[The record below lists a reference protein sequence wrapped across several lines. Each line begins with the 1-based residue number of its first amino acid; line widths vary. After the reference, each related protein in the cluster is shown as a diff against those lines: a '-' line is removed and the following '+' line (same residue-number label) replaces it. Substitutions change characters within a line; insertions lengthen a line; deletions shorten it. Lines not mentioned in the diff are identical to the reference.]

1 MGDTSIDQA
10 LNSLPE
16 SGITVLTLKAL
27 DYVVP
32 GEWTNIN
39 NFDDM
44 IRDVTGTND
53 PARIHQI
60 SAQANQIF
68 SDPDNG
74 YQRALWLYKATDKAD
89 LALGTAA
96 MANKI
101 GEKINFLSFLN
112 RFTPAADTSQTIDLA
127 LKIVVELLAFCFMN
141 GLPRDREGIRQFASS
156 LGENYRK
163 ESVMRMA
170 TLVCVDAIIPLGP
183 DFVSKVGSTLGGL
196 SSSELD
202 SNPLMA
208 SMGNVI
214 PDSGEG
220 GRLGFITDSFN
231 SVKNW
236 MGNLTSSRGLTR
248 ESVTSKLRKFVE
260 FSDDKLDYLAA
271 FLDLSTNYYAHTGT
285 QTIARNVIT
294 RAAEGGGASRSVSLP
309 PMSDFAAAAPV
320 IAPSGD
326 SAGAKALYDYQ
337 ATSPGYLSIAK
348 GEPLTVIGDER
359 GGWYTVRN
367 ATGQQGFVPVTYV
380 EKGGG
385 GSPAASSGS
394 GARTAVLTGDN
405 EGSDF
410 HGLAGD
416 RVTVTGKEK
425 SGWYW
430 ATNSRGLSGWVA
442 ARLLRFE

>member
-10 LNSLPE
+10 VNNLPE
-16 SGITVLTLKAL
+16 SGVTVLTLKAL

-32 GEWTNIN
+32 GEWQNIT

-44 IRDVTGTND
+44 VRDVTGTND
-53 PARIHQI
+53 PSRIHEV
-60 SAQANQIF
+60 AARANQIF
-68 SDPDNG
+68 ADPDNG

-96 MANKI
+96 MASKI
-101 GEKINFLSFLN
+101 GERIDVLSFLN
-112 RFTPAADTSQTIDLA
+112 RFTPSADTSQTIDLS

-183 DFVSKVGSTLGGL
+183 DFVSKVGSTLSSL
-196 SSSELD
+196 SPNELD
-202 SNPLMA
+202 RNPLMA
-208 SMGNVI
+208 SVGKVI
-214 PDSGEG
+214 PNTGEG

-248 ESVTSKLRKFVE
+248 ESVTSNLRKFVE

-271 FLDLSTNYYAHTGT
+271 FLDLATNYYAHTGT
-285 QTIARNVIT
+285 QTIARNVIQ
-294 RAAEGGGASRSVSLP
+294 RSAEGAGAGTSVSLP
-309 PMSDFAAAAPV
+309 PMSDFTPVAPPMV
-320 IAPSGD
+320 
-326 SAGAKALYDYQ
+326 SAGDTSSAHALYDYH
-337 ATSPGYLSIAK
+337 ATSPGYLSVSK
-348 GEPLTVIGDER
+348 GESLTLVGSPR
-359 GGWYTVRN
+359 GGWQTARN
-367 ATGQQGFVPVTYV
+367 STGQQGFVPVSYV

-385 GSPAASSGS
+385 GSSPSPAS

-405 EGSDF
+405 DGSDF
-410 HGLAGD
+410 HARAGE
-416 RVTVTGKEK
+416 RVTVTGQEK

-430 ATNSRGLSGWVA
+430 ATNSRGLSGYVQ
-442 ARLLRFE
+442 ARLLEFE